1 MHKPDPADRHAL
13 HVVPGLLPESRISPP
28 LKRVSVPVP
37 SRRAA
42 SPFNMRSRGSHTTPV
57 REMLPLYEPW
67 CLGQVIGRVIVGRAR
82 VAPVQSIKK
91 NSYYFWGG
99 TNLIIYARIGSWRT
113 VPSDFCYCSPRT
125 CWYISWFFVWK
136 VIDVWYIY
144 VYLDC
149 YFIENG
155 KWSDRTCMVSIFR
168 YRNQLCFFQ
177 MEERLF

>member
-91 NSYYFWGG
+91 NLYYFWGG
-99 TNLIIYARIGSWRT
+99 TNLIMRGWVVEEQFLPIFVT
-113 VPSDFCYCSPRT
+113 VHLER
-125 CWYISWFFVWK
+125 V
-136 VIDVWYIY
+136 DVSRDS
-144 VYLDC
+144 LS
-149 YFIENG
+149 E
-155 KWSDRTCMVSIFR
+155 K
-168 YRNQLCFFQ
+168 L
-177 MEERLF
+177 

>member
-99 TNLIIYARIGSWRT
+99 TNLIMRGWIAVEEQSLPIFVT
-113 VPSDFCYCSPRT
+113 VHLER
-125 CWYISWFFVWK
+125 V
-136 VIDVWYIY
+136 DVSRDS
-144 VYLDC
+144 LS
-149 YFIENG
+149 E
-155 KWSDRTCMVSIFR
+155 K
-168 YRNQLCFFQ
+168 L
-177 MEERLF
+177 

>member
-99 TNLIIYARIGSWRT
+99 TNLIIYARMGSWRT
-113 VPSDFCYCSPRT
+113 VPSDFCYCSNVLI
-125 CWYISWFFVWK
+125 YL
-136 VIDVWYIY
+136 VILCLQSYRCMIYIY
-144 VYLDC
+144 IYLDC
-149 YFIENG
+149 YLIENG
-155 KWSDRTCMVSIFR
+155 KWSDRTCMVSIFM

>member
-82 VAPVQSIKK
+82 VARPSSIDKK
-91 NSYYFWGG
+91 KFVLLLGRNEF
-99 TNLIIYARIGSWRT
+99 NYARMDS
-113 VPSDFCYCSPRT
+113 S
-125 CWYISWFFVWK
+125 
-136 VIDVWYIY
+136 
-144 VYLDC
+144 
-149 YFIENG
+149 
-155 KWSDRTCMVSIFR
+155 
-168 YRNQLCFFQ
+168 
-177 MEERLF
+177 